1 MNKKNVFKYGIL
13 AALISGNVN
22 AESFVSIVYKEK
34 YLVEKLPWSIW
45 QNQGGLYDC
54 SDWLPMPSDV
64 NLGTAYN
71 QTQTC
76 KQNQFRTR
84 AEEIETRIELEKASR
99 SAVGTKNYVT
109 GSREGVWSS
118 WSDVGSHFNC
128 DVWSP
133 NVTEK
138 DYGESFTQTRNCSQN
153 QERTKEIYNV
163 WADGSETLKE
173 IEKETQ
179 TLTNQESQQAIG
191 SNNIIVSTRN
201 DSWSAWV
208 DNGAFY
214 NCESWTPDVSTKPY
228 GEIFTQT
235 RDCSQNQTRDRDIFD
250 VWADGSETLNRNETS
265 SQTITIEDTQQA
277 TGTDNFIA
285 STRTENWSSWSNEGS
300 MYACGT
306 WSPDVSTKPY
316 GEIFTQ
322 TRDCSQDQTRT
333 RRTFDVWADGSET
346 VNSTET
352 GSQTIT
358 TEDTQQATGTV
369 NFIASER
376 EGAWSI
382 WINDG
387 ASYNCDDWT
396 PNIDSIPSGQEVI
409 QTRNC
414 KQDQNRERIIYNVW
428 ADSSETVNRVEEQ
441 SQTLDIVESKKLNGS
456 QPQISIANKTIE
468 ERDVDFNVSIPVVLD
483 KASSLPVTINYT
495 TEDISAVAGSDYVAK
510 SGTLTF
516 NPGQTSKNITL
527 TVLGDYN
534 FELSESLKVKL
545 SNATNA
551 EFTNTESIVNITNN
565 DVIYK
570 FNVLP
575 LYGIVEYNDGEGW
588 KQVVENTEYS
598 KQFDFRYNPTAED
611 VLAVSRDIK
620 VGSFDTD
627 PSTPYY
633 ADGNHSITDWGTV
646 SGDTAVFVENGVTVT
661 TRVTQGNLAFANSP
675 GTATGVGLGSSLV
688 STHEIR
694 AGIDLEITLA
704 GDFLNDVEIV
714 ADGLGGCY
722 DIGTSCETKVEIDA
736 YDFNGDFLG
745 SQGGYRQATSNEH
758 GEAFID
764 SYYFTGDTAIQKF
777 VIKNIPTNIGGL
789 NGNLSSGAN
798 PILNMTIS
806 RSAFEVM
813 DYKIIN
819 KNGSEETATLRL
831 NINEGTANVNVDM
844 NDILEQ

>member
-1 MNKKNVFKYGIL
+1 MNKKNAFKYGIL

-22 AESFVSIVYKEK
+22 AESFVSIVYKER

-45 QNQGGLYDC
+45 QNQGVLYDC
-54 SDWLPMPSDV
+54 TDWLPMPSIVD
-64 NLGTAYN
+64 LGKSYN
-71 QTQTC
+71 QTKTC
-76 KQNQFRTR
+76 KQNQYRTR
-84 AEEIETRIELEKASR
+84 AKEIETRIELEKTSR
-99 SAVGTKNYVT
+99 AAVGTKNFIT
-109 GSREGVWSS
+109 GTGKTKWSS
-118 WSDVGSHFNC
+118 WSDTGVYFDC
-128 DVWSP
+128 AVWSP

-153 QERTKEIYNV
+153 QERTREIYNV

-173 IEKETQ
+173 VEKETQ
-179 TLTNQESQQAIG
+179 TISEQDSQQAVG

-201 DSWSAWV
+201 GDWSNWSDSGSR
-208 DNGAFY
+208 F
-214 NCESWTPDVSTKPY
+214 NCLGWNPDVSTKPY

-235 RDCSQNQTRDRDIFD
+235 RDCLQDQTKTRTTFN
-250 VWADGSETLNRNETS
+250 VWADGTETELSTETS
-265 SQTITIEDTQQA
+265 SQTI
-277 TGTDNFIA
+277 
-285 STRTENWSSWSNEGS
+285 S
-300 MYACGT
+300 
-306 WSPDVSTKPY
+306 V
-316 GEIFTQ
+316 
-322 TRDCSQDQTRT
+322 
-333 RRTFDVWADGSET
+333 
-346 VNSTET
+346 
-352 GSQTIT
+352 
-358 TEDTQQATGTV
+358 EDTQQATGTV

-376 EGAWSI
+376 EADWSL
-382 WINDG
+382 WRNLGSAYD
-387 ASYNCDDWT
+387 CTDWS
-396 PNIDSIPSGQEVI
+396 PNIDSIPTGQEVV
-409 QTRNC
+409 QTRDC
-414 KQDQNRERIIYNVW
+414 SQNQEKERIVYNVW
-428 ADSSETVNRVEEQ
+428 ADTTETVNRVEQE
-441 SQTLDIVESKKLNGS
+441 KKTVSVTENKKINGS

-468 ERDVDFNVSIPVVLD
+468 EKDNDFTTSISITLD

-495 TEDISAVAGSDYVAK
+495 TEDISAIAGSDYVAK

-575 LYGIVEYNDGEGW
+575 LYGIVEYNDGSGW
-588 KQVVENTEYS
+588 EQVIENTEYS

-675 GTATGVGLGSSLV
+675 GTATGVGLGSSLI
-688 STHEIR
+688 SSHEIR

-722 DIGTSCETKVEIDA
+722 DIGTTCETKVEIDA
-736 YDFNGDFLG
+736 YDFSGNFLG

-764 SYYFTGDTAIQKF
+764 SYYFTGNTAIQKF
-777 VIKNIPTNIGGL
+777 VIKNIATNIGGA
-789 NGNLSSGAN
+789 NPNLTYGAN
-798 PILNMTIS
+798 PFLNMTIS

>member
-1 MNKKNVFKYGIL
+1 MNKKNAFKNGIL
-13 AALISGNVN
+13 AVLISGNVN
-22 AESFVSIVYKEK
+22 AESFVSIVYKER

-54 SDWLPMPSDV
+54 TDWLPMPSTVD
-64 NLGTAYN
+64 LGKSYN
-71 QTQTC
+71 QTKTC

-84 AEEIETRIELEKASR
+84 AEEIETRIELEKTSR
-99 SAVGTKNYVT
+99 SAVGTKNFIT
-109 GSREGVWSS
+109 GTRKTKWSS
-118 WSDVGSHFNC
+118 WSDTGVYFDC
-128 DVWSP
+128 AVWSP

-153 QERTKEIYNV
+153 QEKTRELYNV

-173 IEKETQ
+173 VEKETQ
-179 TLTNQESQQAIG
+179 TISEQDSQQAVG

-201 DSWSAWV
+201 GDWS
-208 DNGAFY
+208 
-214 NCESWTPDVSTKPY
+214 
-228 GEIFTQT
+228 
-235 RDCSQNQTRDRDIFD
+235 
-250 VWADGSETLNRNETS
+250 
-265 SQTITIEDTQQA
+265 
-277 TGTDNFIA
+277 
-285 STRTENWSSWSNEGS
+285 NWSDSGS
-300 MYACGT
+300 HFNCLG

-322 TRDCSQDQTRT
+322 TRDCLQDQTRT
-333 RRTFDVWADGSET
+333 RTTFNVWADGTET
-346 VNSTET
+346 ELSTET
-352 GSQTIT
+352 SSQTISV
-358 TEDTQQATGTV
+358 EDTQQATGTV

-376 EGAWSI
+376 EADWSLWRNI
-382 WINDG
+382 GSAYD
-387 ASYNCDDWT
+387 CTDWS
-396 PNIDSIPSGQEVI
+396 PNIDSIPTGQEVV
-409 QTRNC
+409 QTRDC
-414 KQDQNRERIIYNVW
+414 SQNQEKERIVYNVW
-428 ADSSETVNRVEEQ
+428 ADTTETVNRVEQE
-441 SQTLDIVESKKLNGS
+441 KKTVSVTENKKINGS

-468 ERDVDFNVSIPVVLD
+468 EKDNDFTTNISITLD

-495 TEDISAVAGSDYVAK
+495 TEDISAIAGSDYVAK

-516 NPGQTSKNITL
+516 DPGQTSKNITL

-575 LYGIVEYNDGEGW
+575 LYGIVEYNDGSGW
-588 KQVVENTEYS
+588 EQVLENTEYS

-688 STHEIR
+688 SSHEIR

-722 DIGTSCETKVEIDA
+722 DIGTTCETKVEIDA
-736 YDFNGDFLG
+736 YDFSGNFLG

-764 SYYFTGDTAIQKF
+764 SYYFTGNTAIQKF
-777 VIKNIPTNIGGL
+777 VIKNIATNIGGA
-789 NGNLSSGAN
+789 NPNLTYGAN
-798 PILNMTIS
+798 PFLNMTIS

-831 NINEGTANVNVDM
+831 NINEGTANINVDM

>member
-1 MNKKNVFKYGIL
+1 MNKKNAFKNGIL
-13 AALISGNVN
+13 AVLISGNVN
-22 AESFVSIVYKEK
+22 AESFVSIVYKER

-54 SDWLPMPSDV
+54 TDWLPMPSTVD
-64 NLGTAYN
+64 LGKSYN
-71 QTQTC
+71 QTKTC

-84 AEEIETRIELEKASR
+84 AEEIETRIELEKTSR
-99 SAVGTKNYVT
+99 SAVGTKNFIT
-109 GSREGVWSS
+109 GTRKTKWSS
-118 WSDVGSHFNC
+118 WSDTGVYFDC
-128 DVWSP
+128 AVWSP

-153 QERTKEIYNV
+153 QEKTRELYNV

-173 IEKETQ
+173 VEKETQ
-179 TLTNQESQQAIG
+179 TISEQDSQQAVG

-201 DSWSAWV
+201 GDWSNWSDSGSHFNCLGWS
-208 DNGAFY
+208 
-214 NCESWTPDVSTKPY
+214 PDVSNKPY

-235 RDCSQNQTRDRDIFD
+235 RDCSQNQTRNRNIFN
-250 VWADGSETLNRNETS
+250 VWADGSETLNTTETG

-285 STRTENWSSWSNEGS
+285 SIRTEEWSFWFNNGS
-300 MYACGT
+300 VHTCDT

-322 TRDCSQDQTRT
+322 TRDCLQDQTRT
-333 RRTFDVWADGSET
+333 RTTFNVWADGTET
-346 VNSTET
+346 ELSTET
-352 GSQTIT
+352 SSQTISV
-358 TEDTQQATGTV
+358 EDTQQATGTV

-376 EGAWSI
+376 EADWSLWRNI
-382 WINDG
+382 GSAYD
-387 ASYNCDDWT
+387 CTDWS
-396 PNIDSIPSGQEVI
+396 PNIDSIPTGQEVV
-409 QTRNC
+409 QTRDC
-414 KQDQNRERIIYNVW
+414 SQNQEKERIVYNVW
-428 ADSSETVNRVEEQ
+428 ADTTETVNRVEQE
-441 SQTLDIVESKKLNGS
+441 KKTVSVTENKKINGS

-468 ERDVDFNVSIPVVLD
+468 EKDNDFTTNISITLD

-495 TEDISAVAGSDYVAK
+495 TEDISAIAGSDYVAK

-516 NPGQTSKNITL
+516 DPGQTSKNITL

-575 LYGIVEYNDGEGW
+575 LYGIVEYNDGSGW
-588 KQVVENTEYS
+588 EQVLENTEYS

-661 TRVTQGNLAFANSP
+661 TRVTQGNLAFANRP

-688 STHEIR
+688 ISHEIR

-722 DIGTSCETKVEIDA
+722 DIGTTCETKVEIDA
-736 YDFNGDFLG
+736 YDFSGNFLG

-777 VIKNIPTNIGGL
+777 VIKNIATNIGGANPDL
-789 NGNLSSGAN
+789 KSGAN
-798 PILNMTIS
+798 PFLNMTIS

-844 NDILEQ
+844 NDILKK